1 MSFYTHFFFAI
12 PLSTEIK
19 NIRPYLVYLV
29 NVHQTEILL

>member
-1 MSFYTHFFFAI
+1 MNFYTQFYYAI

-19 NIRPYLVYLV
+19 NTSPYLVYLV